1 MLIKLPIWTMALTC
15 ILSANSLLAEDN
27 GELIIQTTE
36 DMDVKTVEAFFDDY
50 PDADKIT
57 WAPLERNITRLA
69 LNIPRDG
76 FKRASEFKD
85 GNSLFH
91 LSSIDDL
98 GLRFHDSDMV
108 SIGFNLA
115 SDGYLIEAHRD
126 LSEGL
131 AAGLSVEYLDKLKF
145 GGFFNKSL
153 SYNNIMFSTTV
164 GYDTNATGYIGGEAV
179 QLSSDEGSELFSR
192 MNFSTENDHRN
203 LGFGKTWFDVQ
214 FDLDQT
220 LIAQWD
226 NKGWT
231 GGLLFSKAQSGTKFT
246 LGFVDIDQEFKPKV
260 YADFAIPLEK
270 LGNFSSKIL
279 LRSSGLK
286 SQYLPQK
293 SLKSFRRSELSRQW
307 RDAMD
312 FSSKN

>member
-1 MLIKLPIWTMALTC
+1 MLNKLLIWATTLTW
-15 ILSANSLLAEDN
+15 ILSAGSLLAEGN

-36 DMDVKTVEAFFDDY
+36 NMDVKTVEAFFDEY

-115 SDGYLIEAHRD
+115 SDGYLMEVHRD

-131 AAGLSVEYLDKLKF
+131 AAGLSVEYLKELKF

-179 QLSSDEGSELFSR
+179 QLSSDEASELFSR

-231 GGLLFSKAQSGTKFT
+231 GGLLLKKAQDEAKFT
-246 LGFVDIDQEFKPKV
+246 LGLVNIDREFKPTL
-260 YADFAIPLEK
+260 YAEFAIPLEK

-293 SLKSFRRSELSRQW
+293 SLKSFRRIELSRQW

-312 FSSKN
+312 FNSKN

>member
-1 MLIKLPIWTMALTC
+1 MLNKLLIWATTLTW
-15 ILSANSLLAEDN
+15 ILSAGSLLAEGN

-36 DMDVKTVEAFFDDY
+36 NMDVKTVEAFFDEY

-91 LSSIDDL
+91 LSSVDDL

-115 SDGYLIEAHRD
+115 SDGYLMEVHRD

-131 AAGLSVEYLDKLKF
+131 AAGLSVEYLKELKF

-179 QLSSDEGSELFSR
+179 QLSSDEASELFSR

-231 GGLLFSKAQSGTKFT
+231 GGLLLKKAQDEAKFT
-246 LGFVDIDQEFKPKV
+246 LGLVNIDREFKPTL
-260 YADFAIPLEK
+260 YAEFAIPLEK
-270 LGNFSSKIL
+270 LGNFSSKIFL
-279 LRSSGLK
+279 KSRKVK
-286 SQYLPQK
+286 SQYFPQK
-293 SLKSFRRSELSRQW
+293 SFKSFRRIELSRQW

-312 FSSKN
+312 FSLQN

>member
-1 MLIKLPIWTMALTC
+1 MLNKLLIWATALTC
-15 ILSANSLLAEDN
+15 ILSANSLLAEGN

-36 DMDVKTVEAFFDDY
+36 DMDVKTVEAFFEDH

-69 LNIPRDG
+69 VNIPRDG

-131 AAGLSVEYLDKLKF
+131 AAGLSVEYLKELKF

-179 QLSSDEGSELFSR
+179 QLSSDEASELFSR

-231 GGLLFSKAQSGTKFT
+231 GGLLLKKAQDEAKFT
-246 LGFVDIDQEFKPKV
+246 LGLVNIDREFKPTL
-260 YADFAIPLEK
+260 YAEFAIPLEK
-270 LGNFSSKIL
+270 LGNFSSKIFL
-279 LRSSGLK
+279 KSRKVK
-286 SQYLPQK
+286 SQYFPQK
-293 SLKSFRRSELSRQW
+293 SFKSFRRIELSRQW

-312 FSSKN
+312 FSLQN

>member
-1 MLIKLPIWTMALTC
+1 MLNKLLIWATTLTW
-15 ILSANSLLAEDN
+15 ILSAGSLLAEGN

-36 DMDVKTVEAFFDDY
+36 NMDVKTVEAFFDEY

-91 LSSIDDL
+91 LSSVDDL

-115 SDGYLIEAHRD
+115 SDGYLMEVHRD

-131 AAGLSVEYLDKLKF
+131 AAGLSVEYLKELKF

-179 QLSSDEGSELFSR
+179 QLSSDEASELFSR

-231 GGLLFSKAQSGTKFT
+231 GGLLLKKAQDEAKFT
-246 LGFVDIDQEFKPKV
+246 LGLVNIDREFKPTL
-260 YADFAIPLEK
+260 YAEFAIPLEK

-293 SLKSFRRSELSRQW
+293 SLKSFRRIELSRQW

-312 FSSKN
+312 FSLQN